1 MTSKLRV
8 NNDTEFNV
16 TGSATKGKYTINCT
30 GKGTN
35 AWCEVERDGDSEH
48 CVQLTISGVP
58 WMDNNISVYVRIR
71 DKNGS
76 KNKRIGVSGSGYK
89 DAENNWSTNSSRVIN
104 GLKCSCSIPDTR
116 NPEGK
121 VRIEV
126 DDTGFNLW
134 GQKLEKEG
142 NAATNQVTKKEKFEA
157 ARLKFEEAE
166 RTTTDQSNKTIYR
179 NNQAIM
185 LNKIGDILFD
195 SGDYTGAVEKFGAA
209 YAKCSSGYSSEQ
221 TFRAN
226 RDKAQAEIDALT
238 LKGQAETD
246 FTAGRYA
253 DAKAKADQA
262 FAKSTVQ
269 IRKSECTSIAT
280 KAQTEITARA
290 AFEQAE
296 RLYSSGDYDGA
307 LNKYREAHTTSRVIA
322 VKTIYNN
329 GIIKARAEIE
339 AASAFEQ
346 AERLYSSGDY
356 DGALNKYREAHT
368 TSRVIAVKTIYNNG
382 IIKARAEIEAASA
395 FEQAERLYSSGDYD
409 GALSKY
415 REAHTTSRVIAV
427 KTIYNNG
434 ITKAEV
440 EIESRLAEERGDNIV
455 AAANELSLEKLREAL
470 AEYRQASERT
480 IIKENKDRCLG
491 KVEDLELMITIK
503 ESEEQFRQDQDR
515 REQIELDTVFI
526 RSLKEFEE
534 ELIKKVIEESRK
546 TYSHELCRQGLDHK
560 ERGDE
565 EYDAEDEGAAHSEYR
580 NAYDRYKEAMQY
592 GKPEGIRSAFQVLR
606 EAFSKLNARKEVS
619 DIDIVL
625 DELGGSV
632 PVVTDIQ
639 TQNPSDYEQGPNILG
654 DAEHND
660 FLD

>member
-356 DGALNKYREAHT
+356 DGAL
-368 TSRVIAVKTIYNNG
+368 
-382 IIKARAEIEAASA
+382 
-395 FEQAERLYSSGDYD
+395 
-409 GALSKY
+409 SKY

-639 TQNPSDYEQGPNILG
+639 TQNPSDYEQGPNI
-654 DAEHND
+654 
-660 FLD
+660 

>member
-356 DGALNKYREAHT
+356 DGAL
-368 TSRVIAVKTIYNNG
+368 
-382 IIKARAEIEAASA
+382 
-395 FEQAERLYSSGDYD
+395 
-409 GALSKY
+409 SKY